1 MGFKSKA
8 RKARGDSSKSDGK
21 KRRRKEL
28 EDGEKPCC
36 IKGCDTWADKSHGGR
51 SIAFDNLADVWDE
64 DELVG
69 EFASHAID
77 ITRRKRRKTRVKLGD
92 YSFDQAGSGVNQ

>member
-8 RKARGDSSKSDGK
+8 RKARGESGKSEGQ

-28 EDGEKPCC
+28 GDGEKPCC
-36 IKGCDTWADKSHGGR
+36 IKGCDKWADKSHGGR

-64 DELVG
+64 DDLVG
-69 EFASHAID
+69 EGRRLAICKPCYRHYKKEKKED
-77 ITRRKRRKTRVKLGD
+77 ESQT
-92 YSFDQAGSGVNQ
+92 S